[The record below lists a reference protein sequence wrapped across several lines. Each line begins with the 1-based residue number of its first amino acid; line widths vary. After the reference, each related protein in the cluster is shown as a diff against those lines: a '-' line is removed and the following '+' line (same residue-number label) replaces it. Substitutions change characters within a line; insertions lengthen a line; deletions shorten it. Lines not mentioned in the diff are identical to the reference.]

1 MGGYPKHRA
10 EGWIEIYQRLVSKRM
25 HEDFVARAVN
35 ALPYGMRRIKIL
47 AHAAGERDL
56 QDRMR
61 VWFGGVSMRERNI
74 ILGRVAPSM
83 PVDTYPFSA
92 TIVSSL
98 RRTLFFDQTSWLP
111 DNLLERGDRMMMAG
125 SIEGRMPFMDVAL
138 ASVVA
143 RFPDKFLIG
152 GRGGKVVLR
161 AAMAKVVEP
170 AVLNRK
176 KVGFR
181 VPFHEWLRQAYR
193 ELVGDLLL
201 SNMSQVSQIC
211 DRNALRRFVGEHLQ
225 IHDRPQNLFVILPAV
240 EMFAD
245 EATQCISVTNL

>member
-1 MGGYPKHRA
+1 
-10 EGWIEIYQRLVSKRM
+10 
-25 HEDFVARAVN
+25 
-35 ALPYGMRRIKIL
+35 
-47 AHAAGERDL
+47 
-56 QDRMR
+56 
-61 VWFGGVSMRERNI
+61 
-74 ILGRVAPSM
+74 
-83 PVDTYPFSA
+83 
-92 TIVSSL
+92 
-98 RRTLFFDQTSWLP
+98 
-111 DNLLERGDRMMMAG
+111 MMAG

-211 DRNALRRFVGEHLQ
+211 DRNALRRFVGEHL
-225 IHDRPQNLFVILPAV
+225 DGRQNHEKILWSIMNL